1 MVIMSDPLIQPAATK
16 VNIQVRRSAMR
27 FGRTEV
33 VTAGCAR
40 HGRMRSVMWGLSMAA
55 HNCTHALLSHRHT
68 HILRGTHPLSLLTS
82 GFVGQHWQCRR
93 LDDTSRSSVSSR
105 FRLDAPIR
113 RSSSPNRKPLACA
126 PSEEAIGDRR
136 AVAAPVAHRL
146 TATVASALAGVSG
159 PSTGQ
164 RTEIHHPLFRTRRFL
179 SASAVNSHGVWR
191 W

>member
-1 MVIMSDPLIQPAATK
+1 
-16 VNIQVRRSAMR
+16 
-27 FGRTEV
+27 
-33 VTAGCAR
+33 
-40 HGRMRSVMWGLSMAA
+40 MRSVMWGLSMAA

-126 PSEEAIGDRR
+126 PSERPSAI
-136 AVAAPVAHRL
+136 AAL
-146 TATVASALAGVSG
+146 
-159 PSTGQ
+159 
-164 RTEIHHPLFRTRRFL
+164 
-179 SASAVNSHGVWR
+179 
-191 W
+191 